1 MTNEDVFM
9 SARPWQP
16 DSGPREE
23 RRKSEL
29 AAFRACRFQQG
40 FASEGML
47 CNEPPIPLR
56 VLDFLGA
63 RDLLR
68 LSLVC
73 KSTHQ
78 AAHVL
83 LKREV
88 RPSHVMHRSIKNT
101 GYVDSWGLL
110 TACPMYGS
118 LIRFLCC
125 RGLCL
130 HSPLHGRPFPH
141 KRKTDP
147 FSLLLTQVGWL
158 ESRGINPSTG
168 VNVCR
173 RLWKTACMQ
182 VRCSTQVPVG
192 S

>member
-1 MTNEDVFM
+1 MQECLYLMSNEDVFV
-9 SARPWQP
+9 SAWPWQP

-23 RRKSEL
+23 RRKFEL

-68 LSLVC
+68 LSVVC

-88 RPSHVMHRSIKNT
+88 RPGDEMQGYIKNT
-101 GYVDSWGLL
+101 GH
-110 TACPMYGS
+110 M
-118 LIRFLCC
+118 
-125 RGLCL
+125 
-130 HSPLHGRPFPH
+130 
-141 KRKTDP
+141 
-147 FSLLLTQVGWL
+147 
-158 ESRGINPSTG
+158 N
-168 VNVCR
+168 
-173 RLWKTACMQ
+173 
-182 VRCSTQVPVG
+182 
-192 S
+192 